1 MSCSLSSLDFVFSYR
16 LILDET
22 DLLAY
27 ARAIHDRFQVVWV
40 KLIFVCA
47 NLVSVS
53 IDGCNFAFWLCPLTQ
68 LVLKPWCVLSQQYQA
83 TPFQDMW
90 FQDMLEH
97 DLKFILRSKVY
108 DLDQALLSSAIGTC
122 GQILTLNTSGYLFV
136 IFRSCGSDM
145 K

>member
-1 MSCSLSSLDFVFSYR
+1 
-16 LILDET
+16 
-22 DLLAY
+22 
-27 ARAIHDRFQVVWV
+27 
-40 KLIFVCA
+40 
-47 NLVSVS
+47 
-53 IDGCNFAFWLCPLTQ
+53 
-68 LVLKPWCVLSQQYQA
+68 
-83 TPFQDMW
+83 MW

-145 K
+145 EYMFSFISVYCDLGQTR